1 MTRLLRQVRAHTVGL
16 AVAALV
22 LVGGVGLAG
31 CGSTMEGAGA
41 STGSSGTGAG
51 ASAGASG
58 TGTSTGA
65 SGAKVVYVTQS
76 QNGSHVT
83 AGVGQTVLLV
93 LYSSYWSPPTL
104 APSGVLVP
112 TAKPSPSPSGLTP
125 SALSTS
131 ANCGSVHHV
140 PGSGCGVFEFA
151 YTAAAPGT
159 VTVSTTRSTCGEA
172 MACAED
178 QRSFSV
184 TVNVIASS

>member
-1 MTRLLRQVRAHTVGL
+1 MTRLLRQVRAHTLGL
-16 AVAALV
+16 TVAALV

-31 CGSTMEGAGA
+31 CGSTAGGMGA
-41 STGSSGTGAG
+41 AG
-51 ASAGASG
+51 GSAGAGNG
-58 TGTSTGA
+58 TGTATGTGA
-65 SGAKVVYVTQS
+65 SGAKVVYVTQA
-76 QNGSHVT
+76 QNGSRVT
-83 AGVGQTVLLV
+83 AGVGETVLLV

-104 APSGVLVP
+104 SPSGVLVP
-112 TAKPSPSPSGLTP
+112 SAKPSPSPSGLTP

-131 ANCGSVHHV
+131 AQCGSVRHV

-159 VTVSTTRSTCGEA
+159 VTVSSSRSTCGEA

-178 QRSFSV
+178 QRGFSV